1 MSSSP
6 APVPEGSFV
15 ILWAGEDPVLHSA
28 LLEQLDSAGIPYADK
43 SLGEDQ
49 VAPTADPFPID
60 WKPRFGFEVAVL
72 STDLR
77 AGEAILEPL
86 LEREPIDIELPVK
99 ETEAAAVAAEA
110 APGCTEEKPTFQ
122 VWSSDEPKLAQFVTN
137 ALRENEI
144 PARTEIFDELSAV
157 FIPRSCEGRAREIIR
172 EVLEATPP
180 A

>member
-1 MSSSP
+1 MSS
-6 APVPEGSFV
+6 APVPATEGSFV
-15 ILWAGEDPVLHSA
+15 VLWAGEDPMLHSA
-28 LLEQLDSAGIPYADK
+28 LLEQLDAAGIPYADK

-77 AGEAILEPL
+77 AGKAILEPL
-86 LEREPIDIELPVK
+86 LEREPVDVELPVK
-99 ETEAAAVAAEA
+99 DTEATGTSAEI
-110 APGCTEEKPTFQ
+110 APACTEGKPTFQ
-122 VWSSDEPKLAQFVTN
+122 VWSSDEEKLAQFVTN

-144 PARTEIFDELSAV
+144 PARTEIFDELTAV
-157 FIPRSCEGRAREIIR
+157 FVPPACEARAREIIR